1 MTIYIYAYIKHV
13 HLEQIPFGE
22 SPQLTDKSK
31 TKLSAVQGRERLPAI
46 CATHEARGPAR
57 SDARELQGH
66 IEVHL
71 LRLSEIEK
79 MSAAIA
85 STSKIGYRWI

>member
-1 MTIYIYAYIKHV
+1 MYIKHV
-13 HLEQIPFGE
+13 PWTNPFWRV
-22 SPQLTDKSK
+22 PPVDKSK

-57 SDARELQGH
+57 RDARELQGH
-66 IEVHL
+66 VEVHL

-85 STSKIGYRWI
+85 STSIG